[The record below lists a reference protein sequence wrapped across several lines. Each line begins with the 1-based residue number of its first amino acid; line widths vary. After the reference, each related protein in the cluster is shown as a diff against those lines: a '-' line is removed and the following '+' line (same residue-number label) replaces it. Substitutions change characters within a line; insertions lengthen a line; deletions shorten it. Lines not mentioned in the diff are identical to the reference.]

1 MSLLCPIKDHLR
13 QAIGGLDPS
22 GFLVLLNVLQG
33 SVDLAH
39 IGSFG
44 EVPQPNEKQKGVAT
58 TTRCIFFYLYSF

>member
-1 MSLLCPIKDHLR
+1 MYLLCPIKDHLR

-39 IGSFG
+39 VGSFG

-58 TTRCIFFYLYSF
+58 TTRCSCSHSY